1 MTSNSA
7 TEIADAVRNGEMSAL
22 EIVTA
27 VLKNIR
33 DRSDLNCFTAISEQR
48 ALAEARAVDVRRA
61 RGEALPPLAGVP
73 YAAKNLFDVRDMTT
87 LAGSK
92 LLSSDPP
99 ASADA
104 GMIERMSDAGGVL
117 VGTTNMD
124 EFAFGFTTENTHYGP
139 TRNPRDR
146 TRMAGGSSGGSA
158 AAVAAELVPLAFGSD
173 TNGSV
178 RVPAS
183 LCGVFALKP
192 TYGRLT
198 RRGVFPFV
206 ASLDHVGLF
215 ARSVGDLVA
224 AYDAVQGADPADP
237 VCSARA
243 SEPCSSLSTLGG
255 RGLRIGRLTGYFDDN
270 ASPEAVATRDRALD
284 VFDDVRDVTLPGLEE
299 ARAAAAIIT
308 AAEGAGVH
316 LQDLIARSSE
326 FDPLIRD
333 RLLAGALIPATW
345 VIRAQRFR
353 RWFARGVA
361 ALFENF
367 DVLVSPAT
375 PWAATPIG
383 EREVELRG
391 KNLNVQRGLGS
402 MTMPFSLIGLPVAV
416 APGPVNGLPIGVQF
430 ISAPWREDLVLR
442 AATAVGSI
450 GVVS

>member
-1 MTSNSA
+1 
-7 TEIADAVRNGEMSAL
+7 MSA
-22 EIVTA
+22 
-27 VLKNIR
+27 
-33 DRSDLNCFTAISEQR
+33 
-48 ALAEARAVDVRRA
+48 
-61 RGEALPPLAGVP
+61 
-73 YAAKNLFDVRDMTT
+73 
-87 LAGSK
+87 
-92 LLSSDPP
+92 
-99 ASADA
+99 
-104 GMIERMSDAGGVL
+104 AGGVL

-270 ASPEAVATRDRALD
+270 ASPEAVAT
-284 VFDDVRDVTLPGLEE
+284 
-299 ARAAAAIIT
+299 
-308 AAEGAGVH
+308 
-316 LQDLIARSSE
+316 
-326 FDPLIRD
+326 
-333 RLLAGALIPATW
+333 
-345 VIRAQRFR
+345 
-353 RWFARGVA
+353 
-361 ALFENF
+361 
-367 DVLVSPAT
+367 
-375 PWAATPIG
+375 
-383 EREVELRG
+383 
-391 KNLNVQRGLGS
+391 
-402 MTMPFSLIGLPVAV
+402 
-416 APGPVNGLPIGVQF
+416 
-430 ISAPWREDLVLR
+430 
-442 AATAVGSI
+442 
-450 GVVS
+450 

>member
-146 TRMAGGSSGGSA
+146 TR
-158 AAVAAELVPLAFGSD
+158 
-173 TNGSV
+173 
-178 RVPAS
+178 
-183 LCGVFALKP
+183 
-192 TYGRLT
+192 
-198 RRGVFPFV
+198 
-206 ASLDHVGLF
+206 
-215 ARSVGDLVA
+215 
-224 AYDAVQGADPADP
+224 
-237 VCSARA
+237 
-243 SEPCSSLSTLGG
+243 
-255 RGLRIGRLTGYFDDN
+255 
-270 ASPEAVATRDRALD
+270 
-284 VFDDVRDVTLPGLEE
+284 
-299 ARAAAAIIT
+299 
-308 AAEGAGVH
+308 
-316 LQDLIARSSE
+316 
-326 FDPLIRD
+326 
-333 RLLAGALIPATW
+333 
-345 VIRAQRFR
+345 
-353 RWFARGVA
+353 
-361 ALFENF
+361 
-367 DVLVSPAT
+367 
-375 PWAATPIG
+375 
-383 EREVELRG
+383 
-391 KNLNVQRGLGS
+391 
-402 MTMPFSLIGLPVAV
+402 
-416 APGPVNGLPIGVQF
+416 
-430 ISAPWREDLVLR
+430 
-442 AATAVGSI
+442 
-450 GVVS
+450 